1 MKDEILAAAAK
12 RAQGR
17 GWWDDVPATQTKI
30 CDLLTC
36 SQSTTNIFSS
46 IFTARDN
53 NSSLS
58 LSLFSVFFQ
67 LSSFLPIFVRLRSG
81 WIILLAWQNYFVSSV
96 FKTQF
101 FYLFPFLSWTIKW
114 IFPSSPNLLFCTVSS
129 LLFINVVFVSAHQP
143 RSPPTTAACTFSS
156 WPACMRCPRRGGTRT
171 GSRPMRG
178 AWNGIVKFR

>member
-17 GWWDDVPATQTKI
+17 GWWDCVPATQTKI

-58 LSLFSVFFQ
+58 LSF
-67 LSSFLPIFVRLRSG
+67 LSLLP
-81 WIILLAWQNYFVSSV
+81 
-96 FKTQF
+96 TQF
-101 FYLFPFLSWTIKW
+101 FPPYFCSSSFRMDNTIG
-114 IFPSSPNLLFCTVSS
+114 LAELFC
-129 LLFINVVFVSAHQP
+129 LFCF
-143 RSPPTTAACTFSS
+143 
-156 WPACMRCPRRGGTRT
+156 
-171 GSRPMRG
+171 
-178 AWNGIVKFR
+178 

>member
-17 GWWDDVPATQTKI
+17 GWWDCVPATQTKI

-101 FYLFPFLSWTIKW
+101 LSVSFPVLDYQMN
-114 IFPSSPNLLFCTVSS
+114 FPIISQS
-129 LLFINVVFVSAHQP
+129 LVLYRF
-143 RSPPTTAACTFSS
+143 FSS
-156 WPACMRCPRRGGTRT
+156 VHQRRIRLRSSAPIAAYNCCLYFLFLTSLYEVPT
-171 GSRPMRG
+171 SRRDEDGLPPNERRLK
-178 AWNGIVKFR
+178 WNSKI